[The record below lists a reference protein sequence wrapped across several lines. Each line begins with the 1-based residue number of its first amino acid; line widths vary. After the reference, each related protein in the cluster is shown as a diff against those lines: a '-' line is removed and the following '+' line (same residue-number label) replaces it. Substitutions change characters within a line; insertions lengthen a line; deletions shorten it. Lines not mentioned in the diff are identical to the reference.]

1 MEFALMVNNY
11 GFMWVGIETTT
22 ISSALL
28 IITEKMM
35 HRLRPHGVT

>member
-28 IITEKMM
+28 IITEK
-35 HRLRPHGVT
+35 